1 MNERLK
7 TLRSELRLNQA
18 DFSKKLG
25 MAQSTYATLETGKTQ
40 LRDRHIN
47 LICSTFNVS
56 SEWLR
61 TGKGE
66 MFEHDLNEKLGKE
79 VARMFSNGDDLTKKL
94 ILGLSEL
101 DENEVKIVKILVD
114 GLVEKKKQLD

>member
-101 DENEVKIVKILVD
+101 DENEVEIVKILVD